1 MKRVIYVEPI
11 IDNLEI
17 VDELFRKYN
26 PDSSFVNPHI
36 CLVFPF
42 ESNLSS
48 KEINKIFMS
57 VLSNIESFNIKLS
70 GLEISYEENN
80 NFLFLNVIDE
90 FGILRQMSSALY
102 NELGHNAQLKGIY
115 KPHITIGK
123 SRSINEIKKMEDD
136 ASILSTLVLNAK
148 INKIYSKIMN
158 KDDNGNIY
166 LIDELEFYL
175 DDKKEHNI
183 KK

>member
-1 MKRVIYVEPI
+1 MSI
-11 IDNLEI
+11 L
-17 VDELFRKYN
+17 
-26 PDSSFVNPHI
+26 
-36 CLVFPF
+36 
-42 ESNLSS
+42 SNL
-48 KEINKIFMS
+48 K
-57 VLSNIESFNIKLS
+57 SFDVQLS
-70 GLEISYEENN
+70 GLEISYEEKN
-80 NFLFLNVIDE
+80 NFLFLKVIDE
-90 FGILRQMSSALY
+90 YRLLSQMSFTLY
-102 NELGHNAQLKGIY
+102 NELGNNAQLKGIY

-123 SRSINEIKKMEDD
+123 SNSTDEIQKMKID

-158 KDDNGNIY
+158 KDDNGNVY